1 VKPADAKLQRWID
14 LLAALLS
21 HRYGATLAELKTLVP
36 AYGAAKNRAAIDRMF
51 ERDKDE
57 LRALGL
63 PIRVRDEETEEGT
76 TQRYYMR
83 ARETYLPFLNLA
95 ARSTTPRP
103 RRKAPSEG
111 YRDLA
116 TITFEPDELS
126 ALVHAARCAKRVGD
140 PTLSRDIESAIAKLT
155 YDLGLALGSV
165 VGESDEHATRIP
177 EPGAAPAVSTLSE
190 ALLRRKLVTFVY
202 RSMNR
207 DVTEERTVEPYGI
220 YFSSGHWY
228 LVGRDVVTESLRKF
242 RVSRM
247 VDVRANTK
255 KSQSP
260 DYEIPTDFDLA
271 AHARAREPWELGEET
286 PEEMIVEVRGNGGS
300 AESVLSLGAPV
311 IGAAGQR
318 RFQVRRVDSFVRW
331 LMSFG
336 GEVVPMAPPNLCEQ
350 FRNVVS
356 ATLSGYE
363 RDGRSVIA

>member
-1 VKPADAKLQRWID
+1 MKPADAKLQRWID

-36 AYGAAKNRAAIDRMF
+36 AYGAEKNRAAIDRMF

-76 TQRYYMR
+76 TQRYYMK

-95 ARSTTPRP
+95 ARPVAPRKTP
-103 RRKAPSEG
+103 KEG
-111 YRDLA
+111 YRDLT

-126 ALVHAARCAKRVGD
+126 ALVHAARAAKRVGD
-140 PTLSRDIESAIAKLT
+140 PALSRDIESAIAKLT

-177 EPGAAPAVSTLSE
+177 EPGAAPAVSTLGE
-190 ALLRRKLVTFVY
+190 ALLRRKRVTFVY

-207 DVTEERTVEPYGI
+207 DVIEGRTIEPYGI

-228 LVGRDVVTESLRKF
+228 LVGRDVATESLRKF

-247 VDVRANTK
+247 TNVCANEK
-255 KSQSP
+255 KPQSP
-260 DYEIPTDFDLA
+260 DYDIPADFDLA
-271 AHARAREPWELGEET
+271 AHARAKEPWELGEEP
-286 PEEMIVEVRGNGGS
+286 PEEMIVEVRGNSGS
-300 AESVLSLGAPV
+300 AESVLSLGAEV
-311 IGAAGQR
+311 VGAARQR
-318 RFQVRRVDSFVRW
+318 RFQVRRADSFVRW

-336 GEVVPMAPPNLCEQ
+336 GDVVPISPPSLCEQ

-356 ATLSGYE
+356 ATLSAY
-363 RDGRSVIA
+363 V